1 MLYFKRNSFV
11 AFFIYLIILC
21 PAFFGYF
28 TLNKGQMIYLAVIF
42 FCTLIFFLFDVSNLL
57 RSFSRNHTYFILGFL
72 LLCCEY
78 FASSVLNIRRNSY
91 SFGDFIE
98 VLRPVVYLFT
108 YLTSL
113 VIIIPT
119 LRKKGICF
127 VFNIFEKA
135 VFFFSLIEFLK
146 FFKPSFPFFALYSL
160 FPFGSINFVRM
171 SGTTGFAY
179 SWAWIICVCLFWN
192 IFLNR
197 KITLKFVYYSF
208 LILLTGS
215 RTGFLTLLITYFFVF
230 LFFKKTRGILVLA
243 LIMLS
248 SLLVVLYFLEVEV
261 VKTSIDYII
270 RLIMTVLGKAS
281 DGSFSTR
288 RNQNQLAMQYF
299 DENMFFGI
307 ASNKAQNITIENF
320 YFHHLRNWGLLGIS
334 IYVITLFGFLIFSR
348 RKYRKISLVI
358 LISAFVISFSSPVFD
373 QIRNFNIMYLLFAVL
388 LEDKTDFFSQTDS
401 ESPKKKNI
409 IFLQYLFK
417 MKTQNTEALSCFQS

>member
-1 MLYFKRNSFV
+1 MKFFQKENFPV

-146 FFKPSFPFFALYSL
+146 FFKPHGMPYPRHSWEVAFMVSVKFYWQASAAVMMAMEYTSMALQPLDRSL
-160 FPFGSINFVRM
+160 MGAFKPKRM
-171 SGTTGFAY
+171 G
-179 SWAWIICVCLFWN
+179 
-192 IFLNR
+192 
-197 KITLKFVYYSF
+197 
-208 LILLTGS
+208 
-215 RTGFLTLLITYFFVF
+215 
-230 LFFKKTRGILVLA
+230 
-243 LIMLS
+243 
-248 SLLVVLYFLEVEV
+248 
-261 VKTSIDYII
+261 
-270 RLIMTVLGKAS
+270 
-281 DGSFSTR
+281 
-288 RNQNQLAMQYF
+288 
-299 DENMFFGI
+299 
-307 ASNKAQNITIENF
+307 
-320 YFHHLRNWGLLGIS
+320 
-334 IYVITLFGFLIFSR
+334 
-348 RKYRKISLVI
+348 
-358 LISAFVISFSSPVFD
+358 P
-373 QIRNFNIMYLLFAVL
+373 
-388 LEDKTDFFSQTDS
+388 
-401 ESPKKKNI
+401 
-409 IFLQYLFK
+409 
-417 MKTQNTEALSCFQS
+417 